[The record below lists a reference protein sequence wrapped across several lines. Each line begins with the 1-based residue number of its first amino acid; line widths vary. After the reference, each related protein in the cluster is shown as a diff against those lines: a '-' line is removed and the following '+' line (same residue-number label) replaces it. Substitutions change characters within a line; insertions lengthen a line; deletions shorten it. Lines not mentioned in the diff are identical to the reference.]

1 MAPRP
6 PRPLDTGDGLPD
18 SAGGMP
24 GGARIRVGVVGCGLI
39 AQVMHLPYLAELD
52 DRYEL
57 VAVCDLSPA
66 LAEWCATR
74 YGAGQAVT
82 DADTLLGLGLDLV
95 MVLTGGSHADLAVA
109 AADAGCHVFVE
120 KPLALSE
127 ADGQRMTAAAERA
140 GRILAVGNMKR
151 YDPAY
156 ERLAELVPEVAD
168 LRLVRST
175 TLESPLAPYV
185 AHYPFGPREQLPR
198 ETLDRLEAD
207 ADRHAAAALGDVD
220 AETRWCYRFILLD
233 NLVHE
238 LNVLRGVLGDPL
250 RVVSAQ
256 VSRRVASIN
265 LDFAAAPCHLSWV
278 DLPGIAGYRQEFA
291 FYGPD
296 RRVTFRLPSP
306 FLRSAPSEI
315 EIEDGDVGTARSSR
329 TIEILGYE
337 EAFKRELVDL
347 ADCIRDGRSPRTTGA
362 DATRDLA
369 VCAAIVRAHV
379 TGAPVEIPPP

>member
-1 MAPRP
+1 MQ
-6 PRPLDTGDGLPD
+6 G
-18 SAGGMP
+18 AG
-24 GGARIRVGVVGCGLI
+24 RIRVGVVGCGLI

-52 DRYEL
+52 DRFEL

-66 LAEWCATR
+66 LAEWCAAR
-74 YGAGQAVT
+74 YGAGEAAT
-82 DADTLLGLGLDLV
+82 DAGRLLGLGLDLV
-95 MVLTGGSHADLAVA
+95 MVLTGGSHAELAVA
-109 AADAGCHVFVE
+109 AAEAWCHVFVE
-120 KPLALSE
+120 KPLALTE
-127 ADGQRMTAAAERA
+127 ADGRRMTEAAERA

-156 ERLAELVPEVAD
+156 ERLAELVPAIAD

-185 AHYPFGPREQLPR
+185 AHYRFGPRGQVPPEIV
-198 ETLDRLEAD
+198 DRFEAEAERD
-207 ADRHAAAALGDVD
+207 VASALGDVD
-220 AETRWCYRFILLD
+220 EETRWCYRFILLD

-238 LNVLRGVLGDPL
+238 LNVLRGVLGEPA
-250 RVVSAQ
+250 RVASAQ
-256 VSRRVASIN
+256 LTRRVASVI
-265 LDFAAAPCHLSWV
+265 LEFAAAPCHLSWV
-278 DLPGIAGYRQEFA
+278 DLPGIASYRQEFA

-315 EIEDGDVGTARSSR
+315 EIEDGDAGTTRLSR
-329 TIEILGYE
+329 TVEILGYE

-347 ADCIRDGRSPRTTGA
+347 ADCIRDGRPPRTTGA

-369 VCAAIVRAHV
+369 LCAAIARAHV
-379 TGAPVEIPPP
+379 TGAPVELRPS

>member
-1 MAPRP
+1 MQEA
-6 PRPLDTGDGLPD
+6 
-18 SAGGMP
+18 
-24 GGARIRVGVVGCGLI
+24 ARIRVGVVGCGLI

-52 DRYEL
+52 DRFEL
-57 VAVCDLSPA
+57 VGVCDLSPA
-66 LAEWCATR
+66 LAEWCAAR
-74 YGAGQAVT
+74 YGARDAVT
-82 DADTLLGLGLDLV
+82 DADRLLGLAPDLV
-95 MVLTGGSHADLAVA
+95 MVLTGGNHADLAVA

-127 ADGQRMTAAAERA
+127 ADGQRMTAAADRA
-140 GRILAVGNMKR
+140 ARILAVGNMKR

-175 TLESPLAPYV
+175 TLESPLVPYV
-185 AHYPFGPREQLPR
+185 GHYVFGPREQLPR
-198 ETLDRLEAD
+198 ELLDRLEAD
-207 ADRHAAAALGDVD
+207 ADRDAAAALGDVD

-250 RVVSAQ
+250 RVVHAH
-256 VSRRVASIN
+256 VTRRVASVV
-265 LDFAAAPCHLSWV
+265 LEFAAAPCHLSWV
-278 DLPGIAGYRQEFA
+278 DLPGFAGYRQEFA

-315 EIEDGDVGTARSSR
+315 EIEDGEVGTARSSR
-329 TIEILGYE
+329 TVEILGYE

-347 ADCIRDGRSPRTTGA
+347 ADCIRTGRAPRTTGA
-362 DATRDLA
+362 EATRDLA
-369 VCAAIVRAHV
+369 LCAAIARAHV
-379 TGAPVEIPPP
+379 TGAPVEFTPA